1 MEIDEISHEEDYTD
15 LSASDLN
22 DANIDYD
29 VPLDGPKYKPS
40 IGWITL
46 KNKTE
51 GSSYYADPSFTNES
65 SDINF
70 KLKSIRKRLTSS
82 ASSFKL
88 NKLSSKKNYSS
99 LLVNES
105 IPKLQYYQNF
115 IPNTVLF
122 TNLFTEYLKKFLKLD
137 YIYV

>member
-15 LSASDLN
+15 LSGSDVN
-22 DANIDYD
+22 DENIDFD
-29 VPLDGPKYKPS
+29 VTLDGPKYEPS

-46 KNKTE
+46 KNKT
-51 GSSYYADPSFTNES
+51 GSSSYYADPSFKNES

-70 KLKSIRKRLTSS
+70 KLKSIRRRLTSS
-82 ASSFKL
+82 ASSYKL

-99 LLVNES
+99 MLVNES

-115 IPNTVLF
+115 IPNAVLF
-122 TNLFTEYLKKFLKLD
+122 TKLFTESLKIF
-137 YIYV
+137 